1 MYSTEIKIR
10 VRYKETDQM
19 GYVHHANYAQY
30 YEIGRTE
37 MFRDLGLCYRQ
48 MEADGYMLPVIE
60 LNSKFITPARYDDEL
75 TIKTILVKRPGVKL
89 LFDYEIYNQD
99 GTLLNTASSVLVMVN
114 KETRK
119 PVKPSDNFRKLFEDK
134 FVD

>member
-1 MYSTEIKIR
+1 MYSFDCKIR

-37 MFRDLGLCYRQ
+37 MFRSLGISYQQ
-48 MEADGYMLPVIE
+48 METDGYMLPVIE
-60 LNSKFITPARYDDEL
+60 LNSKFITPAKYDDEL
-75 TIKTILVKRPGVKL
+75 TIRTILKHKPSVKL
-89 LFDYEIYNQD
+89 EFDYEIYNQH
-99 GTLLNTASSVLVMVN
+99 GVLLNTATSVLVMVN

-119 PVKPSDNFRKLFEDK
+119 PTKPSPEFIALFK
-134 FVD
+134 S